1 MSRIGNKPVTIP
13 EKVELNISG
22 NKISVKGP
30 KGELFTEV
38 VDDRIQF
45 EIKENELIFSRS
57 SESPDVRSLHG
68 LYRSLVANDIQGVVE
83 GYSKT
88 LLLQGVGHRATLKGN
103 NIEILCG
110 FSHPVNFNKVE
121 GISFEVPDQNTIII
135 SGIDKALV
143 GQVAA
148 NIRAIK
154 PPEPYKGKGIRYKDE
169 YVRRKA
175 GKAAVT
181 AGA

>member
-1 MSRIGNKPVTIP
+1 MSRIGNKPVLIP
-13 EKVELNISG
+13 EKVELSINSNFINI
-22 NKISVKGP
+22 KGP
-30 KGELFTEV
+30 KGELSTEI
-38 VDDRIQF
+38 VDERIKY
-45 EIKENELIFSRS
+45 EVNENELTFSRTS
-57 SESPDVRSLHG
+57 DVAEVRSLHG
-68 LYRSLVANDIQGVVE
+68 LYRSLVANNIEGVLE
-83 GYSKT
+83 GYKKT
-88 LLLQGVGHRATLKGN
+88 LLLQGVGHRATLEGN
-103 NIEILCG
+103 DLEILSG
-110 FSHPVNFNKVE
+110 FSHPVIFKKVE
-121 GISFEVPDQNTIII
+121 DINFEVPYQNTIIV

-154 PPEPYKGKGIRYKDE
+154 PPEPYKGKGIRYQDE

>member
-1 MSRIGNKPVTIP
+1 MSRIGNKSVIIP
-13 EKVELNISG
+13 EKVELNISE
-22 NKISVKGP
+22 NIISVKGP
-30 KGELFTEV
+30 KGELSTEV
-38 VDDRIQF
+38 VDARVKF
-45 EIKENELIFSRS
+45 EINENELIFSRT
-57 SESPDVRSLHG
+57 SESPDVKSLHG
-68 LYRSLVANDIQGVVE
+68 LYRSLVANDIQGVTE
-83 GYSKT
+83 GYSKI
-88 LLLQGVGHRATLKGN
+88 LILQGVGHRATLKGSD
-103 NIEILCG
+103 IEILCG
-110 FSHPVNFNKVE
+110 FSHPVLFNKVE
-121 GISFEVPDQNTIII
+121 GISYEVPDQNTIIV

-143 GQVAA
+143 GQVSA

>member
-1 MSRIGNKPVTIP
+1 MSRIGNKPVVIDD
-13 EKVELNISG
+13 KIEL
-22 NKISVKGP
+22 KIENNLIKVKGP
-30 KGELFTEV
+30 KGELSTEI
-38 VDDRIQF
+38 VDERIKF
-45 EIKENELIFSRS
+45 EVIEKELVFSRS
-57 SESPDVRSLHG
+57 SDSPEVRSLHG
-68 LYRSLVANDIQGVVE
+68 LYRSLVANDIQGVLE

-88 LLLQGVGHRATLKGN
+88 LVLQGVGHRASLKGN

-110 FSHPVNFNKVE
+110 FSHPVVFEKVE
-121 GISFEVPDQNTIII
+121 GITFEVPDQNTIVV

-143 GQVAA
+143 GQVTA

-175 GKAAVT
+175 GKAA
-181 AGA
+181 GA

>member
-1 MSRIGNKPVTIP
+1 MGEKLAGLKIKSAVFDRGGYVYHGRIK
-13 EKVELNISG
+13 
-22 NKISVKGP
+22 
-30 KGELFTEV
+30 
-38 VDDRIQF
+38 F
-45 EIKENELIFSRS
+45 EIKENELLFSRT
-57 SESPDVRSLHG
+57 SEAPEVRSLHG
-68 LYRSLVANDIQGVVE
+68 LYRSLVANNIEGVLE

-103 NIEILCG
+103 DIEILCG
-110 FSHPVNFNKVE
+110 FSHPVLFNQVE
-121 GISFEVPDQNTIII
+121 GIKYEVPDQNTIIV

>member
-1 MSRIGNKPVTIP
+1 MSRIGNKPIEIP
-13 EKVELNISG
+13 EKVELKIEG
-22 NKISVKGP
+22 NLISVKGP
-30 KGELFTEV
+30 KGELTVEI
-38 VDDRIQF
+38 VDDRISH
-45 EIKENELIFSRS
+45 EINENILNFSRS
-57 SESPDVRSLHG
+57 SEVAEVRSLHG
-68 LYRSLVANDIQGVVE
+68 LYRSLIANNIQGVLE
-83 GYSKT
+83 GYKKT

-103 NIEILCG
+103 DIEILCG
-110 FSHPVNFNKVE
+110 FSHPVIFKKVE
-121 GISFEVPDQNTIII
+121 GINFEVPDQNTIIV

-143 GQVAA
+143 GQVSA

-154 PPEPYKGKGIRYKDE
+154 PPEPYKGKGIRYEDE